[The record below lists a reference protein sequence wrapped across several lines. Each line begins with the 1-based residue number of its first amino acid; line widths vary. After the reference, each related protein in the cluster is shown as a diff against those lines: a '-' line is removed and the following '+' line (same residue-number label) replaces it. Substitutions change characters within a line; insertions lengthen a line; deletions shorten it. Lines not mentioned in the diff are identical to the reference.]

1 MCKRLFVSIAF
12 SLLILSC
19 IGCSERYGG
28 SMYPIPTIPDERP
41 SNNPS
46 EDDVID
52 DLKDFYSDI
61 VSAELVEEVHSIE
74 SHVYF
79 VKVERDGDVAMWFKV
94 TYYFVDGQWV
104 CIPDQIEI

>member
-1 MCKRLFVSIAF
+1 MLRELCLALAIA
-12 SLLILSC
+12 LVL

-28 SMYPIPTIPDERP
+28 SMYPTIPTIPDERP
-41 SNNPS
+41 ASPN
-46 EDDVID
+46 EADVIN

-79 VKVERDGDVAMWFKV
+79 VKVEDDGDPVWFKI